1 MRSIEQAADAGGLT
15 YDEMM
20 ANAGASIAAAVLDR
34 IHASEN
40 AAVLILVG
48 PGNNGGDGLVVGHHL
63 HQAGAEISIYL
74 SHARSGS
81 EDQNYSRLKDAGIKI
96 ALVENDNIL
105 KDLIRAV
112 RSADIVIDA
121 LLGTGISLPLRGTPE
136 KILSVVKAEIETRT
150 EKPFVVA
157 VDCPSGLD
165 CDTGEIADQSLYAD
179 LTVTLAAAKPGLFE
193 FPGAENVGELQV
205 GSIGLSEDFIE
216 LKEVQHCLANQ
227 SLVRGWLPERPLNAH
242 KGTFGR
248 VVILAGSINFP
259 GASALSALGAYRSGA
274 GLVTLAV
281 PSVIQAF
288 IASGLPEVTWIA
300 LPHEMGVIS
309 GSAAKVVRKEIDDVD
324 ALLIG
329 PGFGMDPETKL
340 FLELLLGRR
349 RGERTKQIGFVEAD
363 GEQKPFDLPPCVI
376 DADGLK
382 LLSEIDN
389 WPTLLKAEAVLTPH
403 PGEFALM
410 TGLAIKEVISG
421 RVRLA
426 KEYANRWGHVVV
438 LKGAFTIVAAPDG
451 RLATIPFATPALA
464 TAGTGDVL
472 AGIIVS
478 LRGQGLE
485 AFEAAVS
492 GTYLHAR
499 AGVVAAQDL
508 GSDVSVIAGDIVE
521 YLPEVFR
528 ELS

>member
-1 MRSIEQAADAGGLT
+1 
-15 YDEMM
+15 
-20 ANAGASIAAAVLDR
+20 
-34 IHASEN
+34 
-40 AAVLILVG
+40 
-48 PGNNGGDGLVVGHHL
+48 
-63 HQAGAEISIYL
+63 
-74 SHARSGS
+74 
-81 EDQNYSRLKDAGIKI
+81 
-96 ALVENDNIL
+96 
-105 KDLIRAV
+105 
-112 RSADIVIDA
+112 
-121 LLGTGISLPLRGTPE
+121 
-136 KILSVVKAEIETRT
+136 
-150 EKPFVVA
+150 
-157 VDCPSGLD
+157 
-165 CDTGEIADQSLYAD
+165 
-179 LTVTLAAAKPGLFE
+179 
-193 FPGAENVGELQV
+193 
-205 GSIGLSEDFIE
+205 
-216 LKEVQHCLANQ
+216 
-227 SLVRGWLPERPLNAH
+227 VRGWLPERPLNAH